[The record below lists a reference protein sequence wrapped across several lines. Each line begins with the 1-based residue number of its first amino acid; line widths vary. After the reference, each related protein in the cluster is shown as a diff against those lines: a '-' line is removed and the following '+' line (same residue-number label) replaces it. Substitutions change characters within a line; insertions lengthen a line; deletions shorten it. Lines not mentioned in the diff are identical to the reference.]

1 MKQGL
6 GLGLGSERERGVSGF
21 GGGGGGGAPSW
32 HGGHLVSLKGGIPFL
47 CVFNGGFDEGL

>member
-1 MKQGL
+1 MKRGL

-21 GGGGGGGAPSW
+21 GGGGGGGGGAPSW

-47 CVFNGGFDEGL
+47 CGI